1 MALVLTDRR
10 PTPTFFFKHKCLYL
24 SEAIHKN
31 LMKMVSVYIL
41 YTLNT
46 LKAHESENLG
56 ITDIERD
63 SGVTSAL

>member
-1 MALVLTDRR
+1 
-10 PTPTFFFKHKCLYL
+10 
-24 SEAIHKN
+24 
-31 LMKMVSVYIL
+31 MKMVSVYSL

-63 SGVTSAL
+63 SGVTSADDPQRTLFSSRHTSNDRCASN

>member
-1 MALVLTDRR
+1 
-10 PTPTFFFKHKCLYL
+10 L